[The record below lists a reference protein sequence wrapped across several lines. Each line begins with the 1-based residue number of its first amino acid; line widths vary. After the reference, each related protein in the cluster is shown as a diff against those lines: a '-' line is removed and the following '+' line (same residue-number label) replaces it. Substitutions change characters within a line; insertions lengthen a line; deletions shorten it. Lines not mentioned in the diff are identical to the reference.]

1 MSATSTEQQADS
13 PHPESSQPGVAR
25 QKGRRATLRGRPE
38 LYTDYAADQAMLN
51 TRTKKWSVVLLVLV
65 MLVAPFFISRDWQ
78 GLLTLVFIF
87 AIGGI
92 GMNLITGFAGQVSLG
107 HAFFLGLGAYTAAYF
122 GGLETSNVRGLELEM
137 WIWLPLAGI
146 VPMLV
151 GLAVAPLAARVRGLY
166 LAILT
171 LGLVFIGEHIWKE
184 MRTFTGGPG
193 IGRRGA
199 EPVIGGFH
207 LYERHT
213 LFGIDFDRETFFYL
227 ACLLLLVVL
236 AIAARNLAR
245 SRMGR
250 AFAAVRDRDIAAE
263 IMGVPLM
270 RTKVLAFGISSFY
283 AGIAGGLL
291 GVAYGQITG
300 ERFNLLLSVD
310 FLAIILIG
318 GIATIS
324 GSIIGATF
332 IVLMP
337 RAVEWLADHVP
348 FVGTAANPGILSVF
362 QLQLVLFG
370 ALIIAVLIFEPR
382 GIFGLWLRIR
392 NYWKAWPFSY

>member
-1 MSATSTEQQADS
+1 MSTTTSTPPPA
-13 PHPESSQPGVAR
+13 AR
-25 QKGRRATLRGRPE
+25 SRRSTLRGRPE
-38 LYTDYAADQAMLN
+38 LFTDYAADQAMLN
-51 TRTKKWSVVLLVLV
+51 TRAKRWSVILLVLL
-65 MLVAPFFISRDWQ
+65 MLVLPSFVSRDLQ
-78 GLLTLVFIF
+78 GLLTLVFIY

-92 GMNLITGFAGQVSLG
+92 GMNLVTGFAGQVSLG
-107 HAFFLGLGAYTAAYF
+107 HAFFLGLGAYTSTYF
-122 GGLETSNVRGLELEM
+122 GSPASARLHGLDLEM

-171 LGLVFIGEHIWKE
+171 LGLVFLGEHIWKE
-184 MRTFTGGPG
+184 ARSFTGGPG
-193 IGRRGA
+193 VGRSGA
-199 EPVIGGFH
+199 EPVIAGFN
-207 LYERHT
+207 LYQRHT
-213 LFGIDFDRETFFYL
+213 VLGLDIPRETFFYL
-227 ACLLLLVVL
+227 ACLALLVVL

-283 AGIAGGLL
+283 AGVAGGLL
-291 GVAYGQITG
+291 TVAIGQVTP
-300 ERFNLLLSVD
+300 ENWNLFLSVD

-324 GSIIGATF
+324 GSIMGATF
-332 IVLMP
+332 VVLLP
-337 RAVEWLADHVP
+337 RGVERLAEHVP
-348 FVGTAANPGILSVF
+348 FIGTAADPGILSVF
-362 QLQLVLFG
+362 QLQIMLFG
-370 ALIIAVLIFEPR
+370 GLIIAVLIFEPR
-382 GIFGLWLRIR
+382 GMFGLWLRVR

>member
-1 MSATSTEQQADS
+1 MSATSTSTEAPTPTPKS
-13 PHPESSQPGVAR
+13 
-25 QKGRRATLRGRPE
+25 RRSTLRGRPE

-51 TRTKKWSVVLLVLV
+51 TRAKRWSVIALVLI
-65 MLVAPFFISRDWQ
+65 MFAAPFFLDRDWQ
-78 GLLTLVFIF
+78 NLLTIVFIY
-87 AIGGI
+87 AIGGL
-92 GMNLITGFAGQVSLG
+92 GMNLVTGFAGQVSLG

-122 GGLETSNVRGLELEM
+122 GGVETMSVRGLELEM
-137 WIWLPLAGI
+137 WIWLPMAGI

-184 MRTFTGGPG
+184 MRSFTGGPG

-213 LFGIDFDRETFFYL
+213 LLGIDFDRETFFYL
-227 ACLLLLVVL
+227 TCLVLLVVF

-250 AFAAVRDRDIAAE
+250 SFAAVRDRDIAAE

-270 RTKVLAFGISSFY
+270 RTKVLAFGVSSFY

-291 GVAYGQITG
+291 SVAFGQITG
-300 ERFNLLLSVD
+300 ENWNLLLSVD

-324 GSIIGATF
+324 GSIIGAAF
-332 IVLMP
+332 IILLP
-337 RAVEWLADHVP
+337 RGVERLSEHVP
-348 FVGTAANPGILSVF
+348 FVGTAADPGLMSVF

-382 GIFGLWLRIR
+382 GIYGLWLRIR